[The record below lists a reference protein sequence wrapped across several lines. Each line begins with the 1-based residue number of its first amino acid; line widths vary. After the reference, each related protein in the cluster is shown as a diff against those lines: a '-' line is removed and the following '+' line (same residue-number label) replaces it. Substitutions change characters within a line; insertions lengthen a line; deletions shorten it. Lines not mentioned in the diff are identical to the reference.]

1 MAGQVENFPKMRWL
15 FDLCG
20 YQRNAFSA
28 HLSHTHCSICY
39 AALQRIS
46 CDSRSAGMEFAKV
59 ASETENVPTMPFS
72 LEGKTALV
80 TGAGRGIGRA
90 IAKRLVDA
98 GALVMINDLDESMLL
113 ESQAELSHPHRVSHI
128 TGDLTDPAIP
138 DMIVQAT
145 LAEFNAI
152 DIIVNNAGYSWDNV
166 IQKTTDEQ
174 FQAMLEIHLVTPFRL
189 LRAASGFIRESA
201 KREIAASQRVMR
213 KVVNITSIAATDGNP
228 GQAAY
233 SAGKAGIIG
242 LTKTLAKEWGRYN
255 VNVNAVG
262 FGLIDTR
269 LVQPLTDAGAKM
281 EMHGHQIRL
290 GVQPSLLDSLKSAC
304 PLGRLGT
311 PEEAAGA
318 VLFFCSPLSDYVTGE
333 VLICGGG
340 FHF

>member
-1 MAGQVENFPKMRWL
+1 MTTTNLETQM
-15 FDLCG
+15 DL
-20 YQRNAFSA
+20 A
-28 HLSHTHCSICY
+28 
-39 AALQRIS
+39 
-46 CDSRSAGMEFAKV
+46 E
-59 ASETENVPTMPFS
+59 MPFT

-90 IAKRLVDA
+90 IAKRLVAA
-98 GALVMINDLDESMLL
+98 GARVMMNDLDEALL
-113 ESQAELSHPHRVSHI
+113 VESETELARPERVRHI
-128 TGDLTDPAIP
+128 TGDLTDPKTP
-138 DMIVQAT
+138 DSIVQAT
-145 LAEFNAI
+145 IEEFGAI

-174 FQAMLEIHLVTPFRL
+174 FQSMLDIHLVVPFRL
-189 LRAASGFIRESA
+189 LRAASTFIRAAA
-201 KREIAASQRVMR
+201 KKEIAASQRVMR
-213 KVVNITSIAATDGNP
+213 KVVNITSIAGTDGNP
-228 GQAAY
+228 GQVGY

-262 FGLIDTR
+262 FGLIGTR
-269 LVQPLTDAGAKM
+269 LVQPLTDAGAGM
-281 EMHGHQIRL
+281 EMHGHHIRL
-290 GVQPSLLDSLKSAC
+290 GVQPSLLDSIQSAC

-340 FHF
+340 LHF

>member
-1 MAGQVENFPKMRWL
+1 MA
-15 FDLCG
+15 
-20 YQRNAFSA
+20 
-28 HLSHTHCSICY
+28 
-39 AALQRIS
+39 AAGT
-46 CDSRSAGMEFAKV
+46 A
-59 ASETENVPTMPFS
+59 TELESGAEMPFT
-72 LEGKTALV
+72 LQGKTALV

-90 IAKRLVDA
+90 IAKRLIGA
-98 GALVMINDLDESMLL
+98 GAQVMVNDLDKAMLL
-113 ESQAELSHPHRVSHI
+113 ESEIELGHPNRVRHI
-128 TGDLTDPAIP
+128 AGDLTDPSIPEAI
-138 DMIVQAT
+138 VKAT
-145 LAEFNAI
+145 LAEFGAI

-189 LRAASGFIRESA
+189 LRAASAYIREAA
-201 KREIAASQRVMR
+201 KKEIAASQRVMR
-213 KVVNITSIAATDGNP
+213 KVVNITSIAGTDGNP
-228 GQAAY
+228 GQVGY
-233 SAGKAGIIG
+233 SAGKAGVIG

-262 FGLIDTR
+262 FGLIGTR
-269 LVQPLTDAGAKM
+269 LVQPLTDATAQM

-290 GVQPSLLDSLKSAC
+290 GVQPALLDSVKTAC

-340 FHF
+340 LHF